1 MNGGMQPT
9 IQLANVDPS
18 IRPAEKI
25 ASSAPASAPSASF
38 MSILQKEIRKSEET
52 ASSRTESR
60 DLNPANEPSQK
71 VQSSEDASNQKERAD
86 ASATNEKARS
96 EDAVAMP
103 RQPEDNRKTES
114 SSQTEG
120 RSKENH
126 RLEKHDHMDREFKH
140 IHTRLDHTAESVKK
154 KASLPLERKIDHAV
168 HSNARMQKADAALF
182 DFMQTAAKSMA
193 EKTTTPH
200 ADLRAEGRAR
210 SEKREK
216 TVRPASTE
224 NQMQR
229 VRSDKEVQD
238 SSKPSREKPVVL
250 QLDRSKWEIQE
261 APRQAQKEF
270 QNADGRPAKGETK
283 AEARIRMDK
292 NLDRSTPVFAE
303 LLKPQIA
310 PAEREK
316 LAHDTKD
323 LFNQLVQKARV
334 NYGSDGST
342 HASIRLRPE
351 QLGNVTLNLK
361 VNGSAVEARLLV
373 ENDSVRKLVNEE
385 IDSLQRELKRQGFSV
400 DAIEIRVRDPQ
411 MDSQSSFNPETA
423 ARFGNEQR
431 GEFSDREARDSSWS
445 VDPVVL
451 PETVVAQYEAA
462 AAWEGE
468 LNIAV

>member
-1 MNGGMQPT
+1 MQPT

-52 ASSRTESR
+52 APPRTESR
-60 DLNPANEPSQK
+60 DLNPSNEPSQK
-71 VQSSEDASNQKERAD
+71 VQSSEDSSNQKERAD
-86 ASATNEKARS
+86 ASATNEKSRS

-103 RQPEDNRKTES
+103 RPPEDNRKTES
-114 SSQTEG
+114 SSQNEG

-126 RLEKHDHMDREFKH
+126 RLEKHDHLDREFKH
-140 IHTRLDHTAESVKK
+140 LHARLDHTHSVKK

-193 EKTTTPH
+193 EKTTASH
-200 ADLRAEGRAR
+200 ADLRTEGRAR

-216 TVRPASTE
+216 TVRPAAPE
-224 NQMQR
+224 NQVQR

-238 SSKPSREKPVVL
+238 SSKSSREKPVVL
-250 QLDRSKWEIQE
+250 QLERSKWEIQE

-270 QNADGRPAKGETK
+270 QNADGRPAKGETR

>member
-52 ASSRTESR
+52 APPRTESR
-60 DLNPANEPSQK
+60 DLNPSNEPSQK
-71 VQSSEDASNQKERAD
+71 VQSSEDASNQKDRAD
-86 ASATNEKARS
+86 SSATNEKSRS

-114 SSQTEG
+114 PSQNEG

-126 RLEKHDHMDREFKH
+126 RLEKHDHLDREFKH
-140 IHTRLDHTAESVKK
+140 LHARLDQVHSLKK

-200 ADLRAEGRAR
+200 ADLRAEGRSR

-216 TVRPASTE
+216 TVHPAATQ
-224 NQMQR
+224 NQTQR

-238 SSKPSREKPVVL
+238 SSKSSREKPVVL
-250 QLDRSKWEIQE
+250 QLERSKWEIQE

-270 QNADGRPAKGETK
+270 QNADGRPTKGETR

-431 GEFSDREARDSSWS
+431 GQFADREARDSSWS